1 MKNCNK
7 CGTQVTDDV
16 KFCPNCGAS
25 EFTQN
30 ASDTQTAPVQPE
42 VMDGD
47 YDVNSNKGIAWLSY
61 VGLLLLIPMLV
72 KKASSYCK
80 FHVMQGAKLFAVI
93 LVYTTITEI
102 IKGIVYATTGYETVW
117 GVTFHYHS
125 GLYWFFNWTFA
136 AGSIFLCVVS
146 IIGIVNAATGKRNV
160 LPLIDKVPFVDNLM
174 EKIYTALN
182 K

>member
-16 KFCPNCGAS
+16 KFCPNCGS
-25 EFTQN
+25 TEFTQESTE
-30 ASDTQTAPVQPE
+30 AQAAPVQPV

-47 YDVNSNKGIAWLSY
+47 ADVNANKGIAWLAY
-61 VGLLLLIPMLV
+61 LGLLLLVPLFAR
-72 KKASSYCK
+72 KASSYCK
-80 FHVMQGAKLFAVI
+80 FHVMQGAKLLAVGI
-93 LVYTTITEI
+93 VYSVTTEI
-102 IKGIVYATTGYETVW
+102 IKAIIYATTGYERIW

-125 GLYWFFNWTFA
+125 GLYWTFHWIFL
-136 AGSIFLCVVS
+136 AGSIFLCVLA
-146 IIGIVNAATGKRNV
+146 IIGIVNAATGKKAQ